1 MEGTG
6 TMTPPWYVVLIGAQ
20 QELTTV
26 WRLHVLGLE
35 MFTPVLRRRIPT
47 GRVHRGKPLT
57 RLVVRPMFPSYGFVR
72 VGAAQDIDTVRS
84 VRGVRDFLRNER
96 AGFVTIPEAAVAA
109 IYAKQQEELE
119 DFIATSRRR
128 RRFASKLHLGQRVR
142 VEDGGVYS
150 GLVAPVDRIDA
161 SGRIQVLFGMIRH
174 SLPAD
179 MVVAS

>member
-1 MEGTG
+1 
-6 TMTPPWYVVLIGAQ
+6 MTPPWFVVMLGAQ

-47 GRVHRGKPLT
+47 GRVHRGKQLT
-57 RLVVRPMFPSYGFVR
+57 RLVVRPMFPSYGFIRKTEDRDV
-72 VGAAQDIDTVRS
+72 DTVLG
-84 VRGVRDFLRNER
+84 VNGVRDFLRNER
-96 AGFVTIPEAAVAA
+96 DELAILPHQAVIA
-109 IYAKQQEELE
+109 IYNKQQEELE
-119 DFIATSRRR
+119 DFIETSRRR

-142 VEDGGVYS
+142 VEDGGAYS

-161 SGRIQVLFGMIRH
+161 SGRIQVLLGMIRH

-179 MVVAS
+179 MVVTT